1 MKVATLLYDSEC
13 TLCVRFKKALEY
25 LDSESQLDFKSIYDS
40 SVYMSYPELDE
51 ERCKEIIHLI
61 DCEGRVYRGGEV
73 MTFLLNIF
81 PGVSKFAWLLDSES
95 GKKASNAFYK
105 KINDIRNMK
114 KRNCYTCGNKLGKSS
129 K

>member
-1 MKVATLLYDSEC
+1 MKIATLLYDSEC

-25 LDSESQLDFKSIYDS
+25 LDNDSQLNFKSIYDP
-40 SVYMSYPELDE
+40 SVYVSYPDLDE

-61 DCEGRVYRGGEV
+61 DHEGRVFRGADV
-73 MTFLLNIF
+73 ITFLLKIF
-81 PGVSKFAWLLDSES
+81 PGVSKFSWLLDSES

-114 KRNCYTCGNKLGKSS
+114 KRNCYTCGSKFGK